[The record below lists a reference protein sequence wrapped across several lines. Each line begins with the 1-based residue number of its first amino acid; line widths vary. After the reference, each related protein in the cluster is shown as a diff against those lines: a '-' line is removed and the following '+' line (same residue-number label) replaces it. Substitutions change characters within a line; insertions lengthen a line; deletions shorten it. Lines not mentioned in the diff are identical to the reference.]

1 MRDAEKCVMITQNPH
16 CCSEKLLFLMKL
28 NIKNTFILLIL
39 ALLFCNCQSKAQNN
53 TPPAEWSFHFQDT
66 MYIHIDSTEHFYIF
80 SPKYKSIDLAC
91 GTRPDTL
98 DHSVVMCLPAA
109 FTGKILDTFFHENIA
124 GNHVSDGIYFKGYE
138 CPQNM
143 MGFVYFADGSWQM
156 LPSADYNSLIFFR
169 KDVVCAFEQAAVVR
183 CDTIFEPRLYKN
195 LDKTEYFRSLC
206 EMPDGQLRVV
216 MTKGKVRFGDY
227 RQWLCDELK
236 VHNSIYM
243 DMGPG
248 WNYSWYLG
256 DNNQHH
262 EIFPIKRFTK
272 NQTNWL
278 IFKQ

>member
-1 MRDAEKCVMITQNPH
+1 M
-16 CCSEKLLFLMKL
+16 LLMKL
-28 NIKNTFILLIL
+28 NIKNTLVLLIL
-39 ALLFCNCQSKAQNN
+39 AMLFCNCQSKAQNN
-53 TPPAEWSFHFQDT
+53 DVPAEWTFNFQDT

-80 SPKYKSIDLAC
+80 NPKYTSIDLVC

-98 DHSVVMCLPAA
+98 DHSVVMCVPAA

-124 GNHVSDGIYFKGYE
+124 GHHVSGGNYYKGYE

-143 MGFVYFADGSWQM
+143 MGFVYFDDGTWQM
-156 LPSADYNSLIFFR
+156 LPSVEYNVLIFFR

-195 LDKTEYFRSLC
+195 LDKKEYFRSLC

-216 MTKGKVRFGDY
+216 MTREKVRFGDY

-256 DNNQHH
+256 DNNRHH
-262 EIFPIKRFTK
+262 EIFPMKKFTK